1 MAVTECK
8 VEEER
13 ELRER
18 EPREERKLRE
28 LREREPRGERR
39 NGECAEIERET
50 NLLGVIHGLVI
61 SMCDSENVLAPA

>member
-28 LREREPRGERR
+28 REPSEERELREREPRGERR
-39 NGECAEIERET
+39 NGECAEKEIET
-50 NLLGVIHGLVI
+50 NLLGVIH
-61 SMCDSENVLAPA
+61 D

>member
-18 EPREERKLRE
+18 EPREERK